1 MGITP
6 TIFHLDH
13 LNNNYHVQREIG
25 RGGMGCVYLAQDQR
39 LDRPVAVK
47 FLLMP
52 EQEAERETFIRRFC
66 DEAKAV
72 ARLSHPN
79 IVSIYD
85 FGVETDAYYMIM
97 EYVEGRPLS
106 SLIDG
111 APRVP
116 VSVAIAIGVQVCSA
130 LESAHRQGVIHRDI
144 KPENILL
151 MRDNSV
157 KLTDFGIA
165 RLIHQ
170 EEDPQH
176 NHLGTFLYSAPE
188 QLVNATHS
196 DARSDIFSLG
206 VTLYE
211 LLVKTHPFEA
221 RTLPDLVKR
230 MYQDEPESL
239 RESFFDIPEA
249 LDHIIVKALAKHP
262 EQRWQSAAEMGHA
275 LSQLVKHTG
284 LQQTLVGS
292 VFTMQAPS
300 MPLPTPTLDI
310 PAEEP
315 VRKRITGQLLRL
327 NTFSHNL
334 LDLVRQQSEWLPP
347 LCAQRSGHNYPEI
360 SLSGLLDN
368 LISHDFNGLVQIDQA
383 IYGFIHQGRVISFWN
398 TLTGEVGDAVEQA
411 LPLLLTHVELFYLK
425 GEQSDFPL
433 LLPQLLHKS
442 GQAIQGSLDSTQF
455 DVLDILHTQ
464 LEDHPDFSG
473 YITCRLGIIMRCF
486 AYSQGQAVL
495 GLEISE
501 EKGVVVIEA
510 CPDVSLTEPHVILH
524 IYRNVTRHSKL
535 NQAPILRRSELR
547 ITYQETAGVT
557 LQTLLSE
564 KPKAASMTDLQ
575 RALKQNLKL
584 DLRFRAGRQA
594 LPLPTQ
600 DPHITQLVSQTLEQA
615 FVQWLMSDFF
625 YRVAATGCIDVFR
638 SPCQAALQVGRFDFG
653 EEFMVHAREGE
664 QEPSVLLL
672 AHQGDEEAQT
682 LEAFAQRCS
691 NLKANNPAFTRLSS
705 AFFLVDCCSPELLN
719 AFNRLTPKG
728 MLGKAKGWIKT
739 SFRDGFHLFI
749 VEYVA
754 ESQRFNWVA
763 PTGA

>member
-1 MGITP
+1 VGITP

-52 EQEAERETFIRRFC
+52 EQETERQSFIRRFC

-106 SLIDG
+106 ALIDG

-116 VSVAIAIGVQVCSA
+116 ISVAIAVGVQVCSA

-188 QLVNATHS
+188 QLVNAAHS

-249 LDHIIVKALAKHP
+249 LDHIIAKALAKQP

-292 VFTMQAPS
+292 VFTMQAAPVLPP
-300 MPLPTPTLDI
+300 PLVL

-327 NTFSHNL
+327 NTFAHNL
-334 LDLVRQQSEWLPP
+334 LDLMHQRSEWVTA
-347 LCAQRSGHNYPEI
+347 LCPQRSDRAYPEI

-368 LISHDFNGLVQIDQA
+368 FISHDFNGLVQISQT

-398 TLTGEVGDAVEQA
+398 TRTGEVGDTVGQQ
-411 LPLLLTHVELFYLK
+411 LPLLLTQVELFRLK
-425 GEQSDFPL
+425 GECIDYPL
-433 LLPQLLHKS
+433 LIPQLLHKA
-442 GQAIQGSLDSTQF
+442 GQAIQGPLDSTQF
-455 DVLDILHTQ
+455 DVLDILRTQ
-464 LEDHPDFSG
+464 LEDEPDFTG
-473 YITCRLGIIMRCF
+473 YITCRSGITMHCF

-495 GLEISE
+495 GLKISDE
-501 EKGVVVIEA
+501 DGVGVIE
-510 CPDVSLTEPHVILH
+510 PDPEAYLADTPVILH
-524 IYRNVTRHSKL
+524 IYRNTPLLSLL
-535 NQAPILRRSELR
+535 NQTPVLQRSELR
-547 ITYQETAGVT
+547 ITYQDTGGVT
-557 LQTLLSE
+557 LHTLLNE
-564 KPKAASMTDLQ
+564 RPKAASMTDLQ
-575 RALKQNLKL
+575 RALKQNLQL
-584 DLRFRAGRQA
+584 DLRFRAGNQA

-600 DPHITQLVSQTLEQA
+600 DAHIIQSLSQTREQA

-638 SPCQAALQVGRFDFG
+638 GPCQAALQVGRFDFG
-653 EEFMVHAREGE
+653 AEFMIHAREGE
-664 QEPSVLLL
+664 QDPSILLL
-672 AHQGDEEAQT
+672 AHHEVAEAPA
-682 LEAFAQRCS
+682 LEAFVQRCCT
-691 NLKANNPAFTRLSS
+691 LKTNNAAFARLSS

-728 MLGKAKGWIKT
+728 MLGKAKGWVKT

-749 VEYVA
+749 VEHVA

-763 PTGA
+763 PTGV